1 MKWLLL
7 LPFILQAL
15 VVAIDEFYFHWKRGL
30 PLWERVGH
38 PLDVCTLLA
47 CFGWI
52 VTRPYNADALIV
64 YAGLAVFSCLFVTKD
79 EWLHARLCGPG
90 EQWIH
95 SLLFLLQPAALISA
109 GVIWAMAPEAGATSQ
124 SALQQSAAELYPI
137 LSVQV
142 ALQGGFLAYQ
152 IFYWG
157 FLRKYHVKA
166 APVPQQDFEIASAQT
181 A

>member
-7 LPFILQAL
+7 LPFILQAF

-47 CFGWI
+47 CFGWV
-52 VTRPYNADALIV
+52 VTRPYSESALVV

-90 EQWIH
+90 EQWIP

-109 GVIWAMAPEAGATSQ
+109 GVIWAMAPEAGVAPQ
-124 SALQQSAAELYPI
+124 GVLQQSAAELYPMLYI
-137 LSVQV
+137 QV
-142 ALQGGFLAYQ
+142 ALQSGFLAYQ
-152 IFYWG
+152 ILYWG
-157 FLRKYHVKA
+157 FLRKPHGKA
-166 APVPQQDFEIASAQT
+166 APAPQQDFKIASTQVA
-181 A
+181 

>member
-7 LPFILQAL
+7 LPFILQAF

-47 CFGWI
+47 CFGWV
-52 VTRPYNADALIV
+52 VTQPYSENALVV

-79 EWLHARLCGPG
+79 EWVHARLCGPG

-109 GVIWAMAPEAGATSQ
+109 GVIWAMAPAASATSH

-137 LSVQV
+137 LSLQV
-142 ALQGGFLAYQ
+142 VLQIGFLGYQ
-152 IFYWG
+152 ILYWG
-157 FLRKYHVKA
+157 FLRKFHVKA
-166 APVPQQDFEIASAQT
+166 SPGQKPDFKIASAQT